1 MEEKRSFAL
10 LGIGQTKEENAI
22 RQAYY
27 SRLPEFNPEDDPEGF
42 RRLRAAYEEALA
54 YARASEEETEAGED
68 ETPSGQFVKKAA
80 QLYASMRGR
89 QNADAWRELFFDE
102 AFLDLEEEENC
113 REKLLVFL
121 MQHYYFPTD
130 VWKVLDERL
139 RIREGREELYERFP
153 RDFVDYA
160 ARKAVQGEDFAFEQL
175 TGSDDADVDQFLL
188 LFSQASGQ
196 EAQKEDAALEKTLIL
211 AKETGVRHPDME
223 MKRARLYLRRK
234 REGEGRQ
241 IVENL
246 LAGDFRCAQNVL
258 YQAAEFFWEA
268 GERERAVSLYETL
281 KEDCPRHYM
290 ANFRLAEA
298 YADQEEPEKAKRCVN
313 ILLSYPMGE
322 EGEKLADRVNRQFEE
337 KLLGQLEKNPDDFK
351 ARMELGWC
359 LLQTDRGEETIAM
372 MEKCSPA
379 LEEEKDY
386 CNLMGKAYFYAQR
399 YEEAETFLRRW
410 QVLLRKGLE
419 DADLAE
425 ASLTEEQR
433 SEKGRI
439 CTAHSML
446 AQIFAERAE
455 QKEGAERDRNFE
467 EALREIGEAQR
478 VEDQPGLKYTKGQF
492 LFQWKHYED
501 CIALMEEMEE
511 DHPDFAPAFILHQR
525 ASAKRYDGS
534 GVIKCH
540 NVLRRIASGYNGT
553 WENAAEV
560 WFQTEREEALA
571 ELLEDARENGV
582 NTGRLRQY
590 EFFQASR
597 NAETKTELS
606 DLVEKAS
613 EIVLTWE
620 EEEWAPEEK
629 GNFSSELARSLWR
642 LEKYS
647 EAKEWIGRALEF
659 EPGNTSYLYIRA
671 GILKEEGHYED
682 ALGIYEACRKDYDET
697 PHFYAN
703 VGECLYEMG
712 KREKA
717 LPALQKAVDMREDDP
732 RSCWYIVQCLKRQ
745 FEADEDLE
753 KLRAGIHYANL
764 IIEYG
769 YAAQGFVEKGHFYVL
784 MGSYESARAEFQR
797 AVEKDPENPFAYSN
811 LSRMQ
816 RLTGYWDKM
825 VETAKK
831 AVELSENDPSPFH
844 HQMLAKAYLAKHCY
858 PEALETLRELWRRY
872 INMQTAYLDDMVNA
886 LLLNG
891 KWQEAL
897 ECVQNKSGE
906 LERKDYEEKIID
918 IYLHTERYEEAVKY
932 VKRYYRA
939 AGFSVS
945 EVAEALADVRWY
957 SGELKEAAKLIDSA
971 AAGMTK
977 EDSRCD
983 DVCYKA
989 ARIWFYLG
997 NRERAKE
1004 YALRALAYYEEK
1016 YGIEKY
1022 MDSMKSRPWHVYQIA
1037 VLKLYAGETKE
1048 AHMLAERMKALPLCL
1063 GCKFKICTDALEVEA
1078 GVLEALGE
1086 TETAAALYEK
1096 ILEESKGDMDV
1107 RMKLARLRKTEKRS
1121 FFKNSRKR

>member
-1 MEEKRSFAL
+1 MDEKRSFAL
-10 LGIGQTKEENAI
+10 LGIGQTKDENAI

-27 SRLPEFNPEDDPEGF
+27 DRLPEFNPEDDPEGF
-42 RRLRAAYEEALA
+42 RRLRTAYEEAIA
-54 YARASEEETEAGED
+54 YARAVEEEAEAEED
-68 ETPSGQFVKKAA
+68 ETPSGQFVKKATR
-80 QLYASMRGR
+80 LYASMEGR
-89 QNADAWRELFFDE
+89 QDAEAWRELFFDE

-121 MQHYYFPTD
+121 MQHYYFPTG

-139 RIREGREELYERFP
+139 RIREGREELCEKFP
-153 RDFVDYA
+153 RDFVDYI
-160 ARKAVQGEDFAFEQL
+160 ARKAAQGEDFPFEQL
-175 TGSDDADVDQFLL
+175 TGPDDADVDQFLM
-188 LFSQASGQ
+188 LFSQANGQ
-196 EAQKEDAALEKTLIL
+196 EAKKEDAALEKTLIL
-211 AKETGVRHPDME
+211 ARETGISHPDME
-223 MKRARLYLRRK
+223 MNRARLCLRRK

-241 IVENL
+241 IVEGL
-246 LAGDFRCAQNVL
+246 LKGPFCRAQNVL
-258 YQAAEFFWEA
+258 YQCAEFFWEA
-268 GERERAVSLYETL
+268 GERERAAALYETL
-281 KEDCPRHYM
+281 KEDSPRHYM
-290 ANFRLAEA
+290 ANFRLAEI
-298 YADQEEPEKAKRCVN
+298 YADQDEPEKAKRCVN
-313 ILLSYPMGE
+313 TLLSYPIGE
-322 EGEKLADRVNRQFEE
+322 EGEQLADRVNA
-337 KLLGQLEKNPDDFK
+337 QLEKKLRGRLQEDPDDFK

-359 LLQTDRGEETIAM
+359 LLQTDRGKETIAM
-372 MEKCSPA
+372 MEALAPA
-379 LEEEKDY
+379 PEEEKDY
-386 CNLMGKAYFYAQR
+386 CNLMGKAYFYAER
-399 YEEAETFLRRW
+399 YEEAETLLRRW
-410 QVLLRKGLE
+410 EELLRKGLE
-419 DADLAE
+419 GVDLTAPD
-425 ASLTEEQR
+425 LTEEQR
-433 SEKGRI
+433 SEKERI

-455 QKEGAERDRNFE
+455 QKEGAERDRDFE

-478 VEDQPGLKYTKGQF
+478 VEDQEGFKYTKGQF
-492 LFQWKHYED
+492 LFQWGHYEE
-501 CIALMEEMEE
+501 CIALMEEMEKDYPE
-511 DHPDFAPAFILHQR
+511 FAPAFILHQR
-525 ASAKRYDGS
+525 ASAKRYDGA
-534 GVIKCH
+534 GVIRCH
-540 NVLRRIASGYNGT
+540 GVLRRIAPNYSGT

-571 ELLEDARENGV
+571 ELLKDARENGV
-582 NTGRLRQY
+582 DTGRLRQY
-590 EFFQASR
+590 EFFQAARS
-597 NAETKTELS
+597 AETKAELS
-606 DLVEKAS
+606 DVIAKAS

-620 EEEWAPEEK
+620 EEEWEPEEK
-629 GNFSSELARSLWR
+629 GNFSSEMARSLWR
-642 LEKYS
+642 LEKYG
-647 EAKEWIGRALEF
+647 EAKEWIGRALEL

-671 GILKEEGHYED
+671 GILKDEGHYEG
-682 ALGIYEACRKDYDET
+682 ALGIYEACRNDYDET

-703 VGECLYEMG
+703 IGECLYEMG
-712 KREKA
+712 KYEKA
-717 LPALQKAVDMREDDP
+717 LPVLQKAVDMRENDP

-745 FEADEDLE
+745 FEEDEDLE

-769 YAAQGFVEKGHFYVL
+769 YASQGFVEKGHFYVL

-816 RLTGYWDKM
+816 RLTGYFDKM

-858 PEALETLRELWRRY
+858 PEALETLKELWRRY

-891 KWQEAL
+891 RWQEAL

-906 LERKDYEEKIID
+906 LERMDYEEKIID

-945 EVAEALADVRWY
+945 EVAEALADIRWY

-977 EDSRCD
+977 EDSRYD

-1022 MDSMKSRPWHVYQIA
+1022 MESMKSRPWHVYQIA
-1037 VLKLYAGETKE
+1037 VLKLYAGETEE
-1048 AHMLAERMKALPLCL
+1048 ARMLAGRMKALPLCL
-1063 GCKFKICTDALEVEA
+1063 GCKFKICTDAMELEA
-1078 GVLEALGE
+1078 GVLETLGE
-1086 TETAAALYEK
+1086 TETAAALYER
-1096 ILEESKGDMDV
+1096 ILEESRGDMDV
-1107 RMKLARLRKTEKRS
+1107 RMKLARLKKTGKRP
-1121 FFKNSRKR
+1121 FFGKKR